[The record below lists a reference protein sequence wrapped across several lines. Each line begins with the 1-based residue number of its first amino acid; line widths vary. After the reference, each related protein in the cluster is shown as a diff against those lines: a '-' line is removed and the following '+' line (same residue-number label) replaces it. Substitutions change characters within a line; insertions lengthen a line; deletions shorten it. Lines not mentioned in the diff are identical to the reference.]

1 MRCVILVYLAYLK
14 GYWQNALLLGR
25 ETVEST
31 KKVRHD
37 CSELYIF
44 YNGIMVSLS
53 LVAGSVET
61 ISIISPCGKQ
71 RLHLVKM
78 IVPIRRAQ

>member
-25 ETVEST
+25 ETVTGT

-37 CSELYIF
+37 CSEL
-44 YNGIMVSLS
+44 
-53 LVAGSVET
+53 
-61 ISIISPCGKQ
+61 SIA
-71 RLHLVKM
+71 L
-78 IVPIRRAQ
+78 